1 VPHSLTRLRLLELA
15 VLVVLLGAAAYEAA
29 VALKW
34 IPVGTL
40 PGENARFEGLVL
52 VAALLISLAGIV
64 ILLVLA
70 ARDGRSPAAA
80 LFPAAATAL
89 MVARYYTF
97 DTYYLPSL
105 TRYSESGSFPATWVY
120 GVAIAGVA
128 AWLLTLAKPRLG
140 YVIGAA
146 VMFLCTFTIAFFG
159 VGK

>member
-1 VPHSLTRLRLLELA
+1 MVRRSLTRYVPLA

-40 PGENARFEGLVL
+40 PGENARFEGIVL
-52 VAALLISLAGIV
+52 VAALLVSLAGIV

-70 ARDGRSPAAA
+70 ARARRSPAAA
-80 LFPAAATAL
+80 LFPVAGAAL
-89 MVARYYTF
+89 LVARYYTF

-105 TRYSESGSFPATWVY
+105 TRYSESGSFSATWVY

-128 AWLLTLAKPRLG
+128 AWLLALGKPRLG
-140 YVIGAA
+140 YAIGAA
-146 VMFLCTFTIAFFG
+146 VLFLCTFTIAFFG
-159 VGK
+159 FGK